1 LTINQD
7 VVTGQN
13 TLTFKALDS
22 DILISNLEFIR
33 YTLAENIIYN
43 SKFTEAAVG
52 AKIPGLQSSAKI
64 VNSDDY
70 ADG

>member
-1 LTINQD
+1 MTINLN

-43 SKFTEAAVG
+43 SKFTEAVLG